1 MSGPLPIRPDNPA
14 GLAPVTGSVPR
25 VLILGSF
32 PSVLSL
38 EKQEYYGNPKNRFWA
53 VMEELFAVPAD
64 LSYPDRITRLT
75 QHGIALWDTVR
86 SCERPG
92 SADNRIRHPVPNDIA
107 GFVRV
112 HPTIRLVALN
122 GSTAGRFYHRF
133 ADVPGLPS
141 VILPSTSPANAAV
154 PFAEKIR
161 KWRIVAENCEEA

>member
-1 MSGPLPIRPDNPA
+1 MTGLSHSSPGESP
-14 GLAPVTGSVPR
+14 GLAPVTGNEPR

-53 VMEELFAVPAD
+53 IMEELFAVPAG
-64 LSYPDRITRLT
+64 LPYPYRIALLT
-75 QHGIALWDTVR
+75 QHGIALWDVVR
-86 SCERPG
+86 TCERRG
-92 SADNRIRHPVPNDIA
+92 SADNRILNPVPNDIA

-122 GSTAGRFYHRF
+122 GSTAARFYHRF

-161 KWRIVAENCEEA
+161 KWRIVADNCEEA